1 MNVQQNNKNEI
12 SNYASRDIRY
22 EKYINKIRKTIPNL
36 KKNVLLFLLIN
47 NRIDEDGLWLEFGEG
62 NFNNT
67 NHISHYTKNILHH
80 FTQNPS
86 PIKFSENVKIIEG
99 QLEDSLENFKKNT
112 FSNETEVINFLC
124 INYDNYTSVY
134 KILFELSIKLNNNCI
149 IVFDKFINYL
159 DYQNGAIKAFY
170 DFVQVTNVK
179 FEWIGMDGLVFK
191 NVPTYF
197 DGFSNTNNKM
207 VGIIIT
213 SNPRLNK
220 KDDPTNDDHMC
231 DIFAWDKYTAYY
243 SDLSSIDTKEDAWK
257 HWITSGVYENRIF
270 FSVETD
276 EEKYFDWEKYI
287 QHNDD
292 LKELNTKDLAWQ
304 HWIKYGTSEKRTY
317 FSIESE
323 EEQYFD
329 WEEYVDMH
337 TDLKDI
343 KTKKDAW
350 NHWKQYGMNEG
361 RTYIRL
367 KDEKLKKS
375 YSKQNISGDFDWMYY
390 TQKYEDLSCINNE
403 LDAWIHW
410 NLYGKNET
418 RTSTFDWVTYV
429 SNLELNSKYLNTK
442 KNAFEHWLK
451 NGKKNFDLPNG
462 FSWLSYLIKN
472 PDLEPLISTENDA
485 KYHWLNI
492 GQYENRVFR

>member
-1 MNVQQNNKNEI
+1 
-12 SNYASRDIRY
+12 
-22 EKYINKIRKTIPNL
+22 
-36 KKNVLLFLLIN
+36 
-47 NRIDEDGLWLEFGEG
+47 
-62 NFNNT
+62 
-67 NHISHYTKNILHH
+67 
-80 FTQNPS
+80 
-86 PIKFSENVKIIEG
+86 
-99 QLEDSLENFKKNT
+99 
-112 FSNETEVINFLC
+112 
-124 INYDNYTSVY
+124 
-134 KILFELSIKLNNNCI
+134 
-149 IVFDKFINYL
+149 
-159 DYQNGAIKAFY
+159 
-170 DFVQVTNVK
+170 
-179 FEWIGMDGLVFK
+179 MDGLVFK

-220 KDDPTNDDHMC
+220 KDDPTNDDHMY